1 MMKTKTLGQL
11 LLELEAELRRIQL
24 WEEQIPSVE
33 ALSSEEPFCID
44 QLDLSQWLQW
54 IFIPKMLYLIENQKP
69 LPEFCGIH
77 QVAEEA
83 FNGMKQDMTETLELI
98 KRIDLVICE

>member
-1 MMKTKTLGQL
+1 MKPQKLGEL
-11 LLELEAELRRIQL
+11 LLKLEQELRRNSL
-24 WEEQIPSVE
+24 WEKDIPSAD

-44 QLDLSQWLQW
+44 CLDLSQWVQW

-69 LPEFCGIH
+69 LPEFCGVY

-83 FNGMKQDMTETLELI
+83 FNGMKQDMQETLRLLKE
-98 KRIDLVICE
+98 IDRLVCE

>member
-1 MMKTKTLGQL
+1 MKTKTLGQL

-69 LPEFCGIH
+69 LPEFCGIFE
-77 QVAEEA
+77 VAEEA
-83 FNGMKQDMTETLELI
+83 FSGMKENMTETLKLV
-98 KRIDLVICE
+98 KKIDLVICG